1 MVVMH
6 PAGDIAAQQRDLIVV
21 ATVLMLL
28 IIAPV
33 ITLTLLFAWRY
44 RQSNTQAPYEPDWH
58 HSTRLEMVIWAAP
71 LAIILVLGAVTWKT
85 THLLDPYRP
94 LSRLAPG
101 QPLAANVKPL
111 RVQVVALDW
120 KWLFIYPDLGVATVN
135 QLAAPVDT
143 PIDFT
148 ITANSVMN
156 SFSVPALAG
165 QVYAMPGMQTRLHAV
180 INQPGDYAGFSAN
193 YSGAGFSG
201 MRFGFHGLSQA
212 DFDRWVAAARAG
224 GGQLDR
230 AGYLQL
236 ERPSQDEAPRAFAA
250 VAPGLYQAIVNRC
263 VEPGKMCADD
273 MARIDAH
280 GGLGLAGVRN
290 VMPLEYDKAARRGAP
305 TRSFVAALCADPLAK
320 AAKAGV
326 APIALGPSPVTL
338 K

>member
-1 MVVMH
+1 V
-6 PAGDIAAQQRDLIVV
+6 IV
-21 ATVLMLL
+21 
-28 IIAPV
+28 
-33 ITLTLLFAWRY
+33 LTLLFAWRY
-44 RQSNTQAPYEPDWH
+44 RQSNTAATYLPDWH
-58 HSTRLEMVIWAAP
+58 HSARLEMVIWAAP

-101 QPLAANVKPL
+101 QPLAPGVKPL

-135 QLAAPVDT
+135 QLAAPVNT

-180 INQPGDYAGFSAN
+180 INKPGDYAGFSAN

-212 DFDRWVAAARAG
+212 DFDRWVAAARAV
-224 GGQLDR
+224 QT
-230 AGYLQL
+230 
-236 ERPSQDEAPRAFAA
+236 ERFRE
-250 VAPGLYQAIVNRC
+250 
-263 VEPGKMCADD
+263 
-273 MARIDAH
+273 
-280 GGLGLAGVRN
+280 LGLVHVLCNAAAPANVWLPRQTAELKALDKVSTRVADLSVR
-290 VMPLEYDKAARRGAP
+290 VGTSVGFGSLTIAVRACVARPPDQAADAAAWLDITDSHPDAPQFHGWMVLSAPMVSMLQHPVYDVRLSGCR
-305 TRSFVAALCADPLAK
+305 
-320 AAKAGV
+320 
-326 APIALGPSPVTL
+326 
-338 K
+338 